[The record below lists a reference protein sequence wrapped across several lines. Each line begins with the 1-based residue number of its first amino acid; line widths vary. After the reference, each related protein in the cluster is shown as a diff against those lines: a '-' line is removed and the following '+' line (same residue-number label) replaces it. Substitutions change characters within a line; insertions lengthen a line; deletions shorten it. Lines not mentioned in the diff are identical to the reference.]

1 MLSVGLGTLQGQT
14 MKAYLAAADEA
25 LTSKNYYAAQ
35 TYLKEALQF
44 DQSNLQL
51 KYQYAEALRDF
62 NSYSQ
67 AEGQFL
73 EVMELDSLNTLPL
86 TTYELARVQQKLG
99 KYDEARL
106 NYTLFVSEYTGD
118 SDLLIKA
125 NNELSALDWVAEQD
139 SITSVDAE
147 VTRLSDEINTGYSE
161 FGGNFYEDEFY
172 YSSLRFEGIQDEF
185 DPNRIF
191 AKILK
196 ADSDETAGVVI
207 EEGDLNNSRYNIAH
221 STFAPDGSLMI
232 YTICDYLNADEIRC
246 DLYSRTI
253 TDGTYG
259 PEVKLPN
266 FVNNPNYTST
276 QPHLSQVE
284 GSDELIIYYSSD
296 RPHPSGDDY
305 GLDIYRMTMRADGTY
320 TEPTVV
326 NGVNTMGDEV
336 TPFYDPQ
343 SKTLY
348 FSSDAGMRFG
358 GFDIFR
364 SVANGDDFQERVN
377 LGKGINTS
385 YNDLYYV
392 LSPNREEAYFSSNRL
407 ESNYLDELAEA
418 CCYDIYKAKVTIQ
431 NIDLDALT
439 YLKSDLSEL
448 KGATVQ
454 LHDAVSGELI
464 DEVLNISDHS
474 HRFQIESGRE
484 YLLIG
489 SKSGFVSDTLEFSTY
504 GTVENEIK
512 KRLFLESK
520 CIEMSLSAFEKLTGA
535 PLNGVEVVIED
546 LTDPSGP
553 NIRRV
558 DANGNQYIVCLEPDK
573 EYRITA
579 TKPGYDPTSMMVD
592 TRGIDPSLGL
602 DKKIYLTK
610 QGKPISSLLPL
621 KLYFDNDE
629 PDNRSIRLYTLKN
642 YTDTYYPYISRKG
655 EFKSQRSSRLS
666 GAAAKQASAARIE
679 SFFEQDVKGGYTQ
692 LQEFLIALTNKL
704 QSGERYELQ
713 IQGYTS
719 PLASNQ
725 YNKALG
731 QRRVFSIKNELKSY
745 GGGVLAP
752 YIDGG
757 QLRIKDISFG
767 EELAPPGISDQRSDK
782 ANSIYSVEAS
792 RERRATLVDIIK
804 FN

>member
-1 MLSVGLGTLQGQT
+1 MLSVGLSNLQGQT
-14 MKAYLAAADEA
+14 MKAYLLAADEA
-25 LTSKNYYAAQ
+25 LDNKNYYAAQ
-35 TYLKEALQF
+35 SYLKEALAF
-44 DQSNLQL
+44 DQSNLPL
-51 KYQYAEALRDF
+51 KYQYAETLRDF
-62 NSYSQ
+62 NAYSQ
-67 AEGQFL
+67 AESQFKAI
-73 EVMELDSLNTLPL
+73 MEIDSLNTFPL
-86 TTYELARVQQKLG
+86 TTYELASIQQKLG
-99 KYDEARL
+99 KYDQARL

-118 SDLLIKA
+118 SNLLIKA

-139 SITSVDAE
+139 SITSLDAE

-161 FGGNFYEDEFY
+161 FGGNFYEDDFY

-196 ADSDETAGVVI
+196 SDSDQTSGVVI
-207 EEGDLNNSRYNIAH
+207 EEGDLNNSRFNIAH

-232 YTICDYLNADEIRC
+232 YTICDYLNADDIRC

-253 TDGTYG
+253 IDDSYG

-266 FVNNPNYTST
+266 YVNNPNYTST
-276 QPHLSQVE
+276 QPHISQAE
-284 GSDELIIYYSSD
+284 GSDDLTIYFSSD

-305 GLDIYRMTMRADGTY
+305 GLDIYRMIMRADGTY

-336 TPFYDPQ
+336 TPFYDVA

-358 GFDIFR
+358 GFDVFR
-364 SVANGDDFQERVN
+364 SVANGDDFQGRVN

-392 LSPNREEAYFSSNRL
+392 LSPNGQEAYFSSNRL
-407 ESNYLDELAEA
+407 ESNYIDELAEA
-418 CCYDIYKAKVTIQ
+418 CCYDIYKAKVTTK
-431 NIDLDALT
+431 NIDLDAQT
-439 YLKSDLSEL
+439 FVKSDLSEL
-448 KGATVQ
+448 SGATVQ
-454 LHDAVSGELI
+454 LYDAASGELI
-464 DEVLNISDHS
+464 DEVLNISSNRHL
-474 HRFQIESGRE
+474 FQIESGRE

-489 SKSGFVSDTLEFSTY
+489 TKSGYTSDTLEFSTY
-504 GTVENEIK
+504 GVTDNK
-512 KRLFLESK
+512 LSKRLFLESQ
-520 CIEMSLSAFEKLTGA
+520 CIQMALSTYVKLTGA
-535 PLNGVEVVIED
+535 SLTGVEVVIED
-546 LTDPSGP
+546 LTDPNNP
-553 NIRRV
+553 PIRRLDV
-558 DANGNQYIVCLEPDK
+558 NGNTYSICLEPDK

-579 TKPGYDPTSMMVD
+579 TKPGYNPTSIMVD
-592 TRGIDPSLGL
+592 TRGIDPSTTL
-602 DKKIYLTK
+602 DKKIYLTP
-610 QGKPISSLLPL
+610 QGKPLTSMLPL

-642 YTDTYYPYISRKG
+642 YTDTYYPYLSRKG
-655 EFKSQRSSRLS
+655 EFKSQRSSKLS

-692 LQEFLIALTNKL
+692 LQEFLTELTLKL
-704 QSGERYELQ
+704 QNGERYQLQ
-713 IQGYTS
+713 IEGYTS
-719 PLASNQ
+719 PLASNE

-745 GGGVLAP
+745 KGGVLAP
-752 YIDGG
+752 YIENG
-757 QLRIKDISFG
+757 QLKIKDTSFG
-767 EELAPPGISDQRSDK
+767 EELSPKDISDQRSDK

-792 RERRATLVDIIK
+792 RERRATLVDLIK
-804 FN
+804 LN